1 MLGELR
7 DAMHTLLCGLSKFE
21 RAGGR
26 IRSRGQESTSHT
38 VCLGTTVS
46 DFSVGPVELVLTCGH
61 LSVTV
66 SWFYKC
72 CLACLTEMV
81 SYSILHGGVLQA
93 VQAAA
98 SAASSFSLCFSNSIH
113 TWIFCVLQ

>member
-1 MLGELR
+1 M
-7 DAMHTLLCGLSKFE
+7 
-21 RAGGR
+21 
-26 IRSRGQESTSHT
+26 
-38 VCLGTTVS
+38 S

-66 SWFYKC
+66 SWFYK

-98 SAASSFSLCFSNSIH
+98 SAASSFSYAFLTVSTLGYFVCYNNNK
-113 TWIFCVLQ
+113 